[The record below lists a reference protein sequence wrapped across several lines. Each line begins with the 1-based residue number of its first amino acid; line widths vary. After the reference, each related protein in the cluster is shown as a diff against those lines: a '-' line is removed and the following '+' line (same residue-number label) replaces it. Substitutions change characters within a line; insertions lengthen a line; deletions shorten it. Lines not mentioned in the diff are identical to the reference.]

1 MVEKPCD
8 QSLILEHY
16 SMRELL
22 ILSRYLFRL
31 DRILLDRLLVY
42 SCWENLIFT

>member
-1 MVEKPCD
+1 MIEKPGD

-31 DRILLDRLLVY
+31 DRILLDRLLV
-42 SCWENLIFT
+42 